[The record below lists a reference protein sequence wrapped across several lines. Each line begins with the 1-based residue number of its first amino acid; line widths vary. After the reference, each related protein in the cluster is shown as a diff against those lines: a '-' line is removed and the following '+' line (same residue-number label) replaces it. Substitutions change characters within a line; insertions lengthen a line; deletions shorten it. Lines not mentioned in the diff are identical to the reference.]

1 MKDLY
6 ESELQA
12 IDGGVL
18 PWIVTALGGAIIG
31 VVATGW
37 SDFKQGATEAFW
49 HQQNLAN

>member
-1 MKDLY
+1 MKDII

-18 PWIVTALGGAIIG
+18 PWILTALGGAAIGII
-31 VVATGW
+31 ANGW

-49 HQQNLAN
+49 HEQNVAY